1 MNESA
6 SGGGTFT
13 SGVAQQIRLFREQQ
27 NISQQSLAEAAGL
40 SRNTLSL
47 IERGKSSPTL
57 DTLQKLADAL
67 QVDISA
73 LFRDFSRSGI
83 VYDKADAGSNG
94 ASMGSA
100 PDMGAYG
107 IDGLISALILRLE
120 PRARCGSLLPHGGQ
134 EFVYCLSGKCLFSVD
149 DQIYVLEQGDSLRF
163 DGRLPHYC
171 QNPGQ
176 ETAKA
181 LVIFLDFAEAL
192 SSVI

>member
-1 MNESA
+1 MNESTIG
-6 SGGGTFT
+6 SDKFT
-13 SGVAQQIRLFREQQ
+13 TGFARQIRLLREQQ
-27 NISQQSLAEAAGL
+27 NISQQALADASGL

-57 DTLQKLADAL
+57 DTLHKLAQAL

-73 LFRDFSRSGI
+73 FFQDFSRHGV
-83 VYDKADAGSNG
+83 VYDKGDAASNG
-94 ASMGSA
+94 
-100 PDMGAYG
+100 DGAGDVSDTGTYA
-107 IDGLISALILRLE
+107 IDGLVSALILRLE
-120 PRARCGSLLPHGGQ
+120 PRARCGSLLPRGGQ

-149 DQIYVLEQGDSLRF
+149 DQVYVLEPGDSLRF
-163 DGRLPHYC
+163 DGRQPHYC

-192 SSVI
+192 ASAF